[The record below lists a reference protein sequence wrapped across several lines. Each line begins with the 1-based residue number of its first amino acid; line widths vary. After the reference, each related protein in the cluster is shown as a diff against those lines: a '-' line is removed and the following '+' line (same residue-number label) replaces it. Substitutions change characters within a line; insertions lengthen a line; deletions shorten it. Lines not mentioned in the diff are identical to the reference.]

1 MDKLAAPP
9 SVVLPVNLLE
19 KVAEQLE
26 AAAPDLARQMAL
38 EIGKPLAHGL
48 EEVRRA
54 AGNIRDVIRRAATVE
69 PVTHEAAGLVRHQ
82 PVGVVAIISPWNNP
96 VAIPAGKIAPALV
109 YGNTVVW
116 KPAPAATKI
125 SQTILKLL
133 REAGVPADA
142 VQPVDRRPHH
152 GATTRRE

>member
-1 MDKLAAPP
+1 
-9 SVVLPVNLLE
+9 
-19 KVAEQLE
+19 
-26 AAAPDLARQMAL
+26 MAV
-38 EIGKPLAHGL
+38 EIGKPLSHGL

-54 AGNIRDVIRRAATVE
+54 AGNIRDVIRRAATFE

-82 PVGVVAIISPWNNP
+82 PLGVVAIISPWNNP
-96 VAIPAGKIAPALV
+96 VAIPVGKIAPALV

-125 SQTILKLL
+125 SASHS
-133 REAGVPADA
+133 EAVARGRSAGRCGA
-142 VQPVDRRPHH
+142 TFDRRPHH